1 LHFCNLFA
9 SAMILSMK
17 KEAVEMILD
26 SVADGVFTVGTDWRI
41 MSWNRAA
48 EGITGFSREE
58 ALGRRCHD
66 VFRANVCQEGC
77 VLRRT
82 MKTGENMVN
91 LPINILT
98 RDGLEKPI
106 SISTAVLRDKNGKV
120 AGGVETF
127 RDLSELENLRRRLRQ
142 EFSFQDI
149 ISKNHRIQVIFRML
163 PDIAESES
171 TVLIQGPSGSGKEL
185 FARAV
190 HNLSPRKGKP
200 FLAINCGALPD
211 TLLESE
217 LFGYK
222 AGAFT
227 DAKRDKPGRF
237 ALAKKGALFLDEIG
251 DISSALQIKLLRV
264 LQERTF
270 EPLGSGKSE
279 RADVR
284 IIAATNRDLREEMA
298 RGRFREDLYYR
309 LNVVRIDLPSLKD
322 RKEDIPLLVDHFIAR
337 LNAEK
342 GRDIVGLTQRALAAL
357 LAYDFPGNIR
367 ELENSI
373 ERAFILCKV
382 KLIDVD
388 CLPSEISGISIY
400 SEGEQPY
407 KGNPLEAAEED
418 VIRQTLVRY
427 NGHREKTAKALGMHK
442 TTLFRKMKRL
452 GIAFPD

>member
-1 LHFCNLFA
+1 
-9 SAMILSMK
+9 MK
-17 KEAVEMILD
+17 KDFWELILN
-26 SVADGVFTVGTDWRI
+26 SVADGVFTVNDEWRI
-41 MSWNRAA
+41 TSWNHAA

-58 ALGRRCHD
+58 AIGKRCHD

-82 MKTGENMVN
+82 LKTGENMVN

-98 RDGLEKPI
+98 KDGLEKPI
-106 SISTAVLRDKNGKV
+106 SISTAVLRNKGNDV
-120 AGGVETF
+120 VGGVETF

-142 EFSFQDI
+142 EYSFQDI
-149 ISKNHRIQVIFRML
+149 ISKNHRIQEFFRIL
-163 PDIAESES
+163 PDIAGSGS

-185 FARAV
+185 LARAI
-190 HNLSPRKGKP
+190 HHLSGRKGKP
-200 FLAINCGALPD
+200 FVAINCGALPD

-237 ALAKKGALFLDEIG
+237 ALAKGGSLFLDEIG
-251 DISSALQIKLLRV
+251 DISAALQIKLLRV
-264 LQERTF
+264 LQEKTF

-309 LNVVRIDLPSLKD
+309 LNVLRIDLPPLKD

-337 LNAEK
+337 FNSEK
-342 GRDIVGLTQRALAAL
+342 GRDIVGMTQRALAAL
-357 LAYDFPGNIR
+357 MAYDFPGNIR
-367 ELENSI
+367 ELGNAI
-373 ERAFILCKV
+373 ERAFILSKK

-388 CLPSEISGISIY
+388 CLPPEITGGSVLSTDALQE
-400 SEGEQPY
+400 S
-407 KGNPLEAAEED
+407 NPLKVAEAE
-418 VIRQTLVRY
+418 VIRQALHRFE
-427 NGHREKTAKALGMHK
+427 GHRGKTAKALGMHK
-442 TTLFRKMKRL
+442 TTLFRKMKQL
-452 GIAFPD
+452 GIVYPNPVPPLQR